1 MTSALWTPTQ
11 EAVAETQ
18 MYAFMKYAGEK
29 RGKPF
34 ETYEGLRAWSVGEDT
49 AFWSYFWDFAGIRA
63 SKKGDTVFEK
73 GDVFEK
79 GRFFPQARLNYAEN
93 ILSKEIAGDALIFWQ
108 EDGERSSMSRQE
120 LRREVS
126 RFAQALQDAGVGEGD
141 RVAAMGAN
149 RPELIIAML
158 ATSSLGAIFSSCSPD
173 YGAAGVLDRFGQVE
187 PKVLL
192 VTQGF
197 TYKGIYFCGKEKI
210 ALLRDNLPS
219 LTKTII
225 IPCLKQ
231 DQWFE
236 DGADLVSYDTFVA
249 PYKDTAL
256 SFVQLPFSHPLMI
269 LFSSGTT
276 GKPKCIVHSH
286 GGTLIQHLKEHKLHC
301 DVREGD
307 VLFYYTTTSW
317 MMWNWLVSGL
327 GSGATLMLYDG
338 SPFHPSPSVLFD
350 FAQHAG
356 CTHFGVSAKYLDALA
371 KEGITPRTTHDLS
384 KIRMVMSTGSP
395 LSPESFDYVYTHM
408 TPGACLA
415 SISGGTDI
423 VSCFAL
429 GNPVTPVWRGELQ
442 TRGLGMAVDVWDK
455 DGKSVTGVKGELVCT
470 KPFPSM
476 PVCFWNDPEGAR
488 YHKAY
493 FSHYKDVWRHGD
505 FVELTPHGGLII
517 HGRSDTVL
525 NPGGVRIGTAE
536 IYRQVEHLEEV
547 LESLVVAQQWQGDVR
562 VILFVK
568 LKDGVILSEDLRTQ
582 IRLQIRENTTPR
594 HVPAKI
600 IQVPDIPRTS
610 SGKIVEMAV
619 TDIINGR
626 EVANTDALANPQ
638 SLEFYRDIEAL
649 QS

>member
-11 EAVAETQ
+11 EAVEETQ
-18 MYAFMKYAGEK
+18 MYAFMQYAGEK
-29 RGKPF
+29 HGKSF
-34 ETYEGLRAWSVGEDT
+34 ETYEDLRAWSVKEDE

-63 SKKGDTVFEK
+63 SKKGDIVFEK

-79 GRFFPQARLNYAEN
+79 GRFFPKARLNYAEN
-93 ILSKEIAGDALIFWQ
+93 ILSKEITGDALIFWQ
-108 EDGERSSMSRQE
+108 ENGERSSMSMHE

-158 ATSSLGAIFSSCSPD
+158 ASASLGAIFSSCSPD

-219 LTKTII
+219 LTKTVI

-231 DQWFE
+231 DPWFE
-236 DGADLVSYDTFVA
+236 DGADLVSYDTFLA

-256 SFVQLPFSHPLMI
+256 SFAQLPFSHPLMI

-276 GKPKCIVHSH
+276 GKPKCIVHAH

-371 KEGITPRTTHDLS
+371 KEGVSPRTTHDLS

-395 LSPESFDYVYTHM
+395 LSPESYDYVYSHM
-408 TPGACLA
+408 TPDACLA

-429 GNPVTPVWRGELQ
+429 GNPVAPVWRGELQ

-455 DGKSVTGVKGELVCT
+455 DGKSVMGVKGELVCT

-476 PVCFWNDPEGAR
+476 PVCFWNDPAGAR

-547 LESLVVAQQWQGDVR
+547 VESLVVAQQWQGDVR

-568 LKDGVILSEDLRTQ
+568 LKDGLILSEDLRTQ

-600 IQVPDIPRTS
+600 IQVPDIPRTG

-638 SLEFYRDIEAL
+638 SLDFYRDIEAL
-649 QS
+649 RS